1 MRKKRPGKKQG
12 TLRPSKA
19 ESDAARSLGS
29 ALDEIGFLSLGHRIR
44 VKSQNSTGTGI
55 SVPHPPTRGVQ
66 FNSLSGM
73 VVVEFE
79 NDSKLSVPARSLE
92 GLAQATDSEIAE
104 LELQGGTRLAWKNLD
119 VIFEIGMLM
128 RGKFSTNSFMALT
141 KPVDSKGSGRLA
153 TNGGWAEPVIQF
165 LSDNLPGS
173 RSTGWHHDF
182 LTAYQVGCE
191 TLVALGQADETLDG
205 ARPRANPALPAVL
218 PRPDDVAVA
227 VIYLAAQNGMLTF
240 PKSDAAGR
248 SEGAAKGHDKARLGS
263 GRWVAHAH
271 PEVASILR
279 SLGMLDGN
287 EWSSTSEAVW
297 WRDSP
302 VEWQIDFKN
311 DPRFIQAVDD
321 ACVNLPD
328 RIKVEIERIVEI
340 TDDSIALHSSTKID
354 GRPRTI
360 DEVKATIRWIR
371 RFDFDELFVK
381 FWRIDDGW
389 LSLDQAEFALE
400 IFNDALAIAMR
411 KAVAARL
418 YPHFPQLAE

>member
-1 MRKKRPGKKQG
+1 MK
-12 TLRPSKA
+12 SHN
-19 ESDAARSLGS
+19 S
-29 ALDEIGFLSLGHRIR
+29 A
-44 VKSQNSTGTGI
+44 GTGI
-55 SVPHPPTRGVQ
+55 PVAHPPTRGVR
-66 FNSLSGM
+66 FDALTGM
-73 VVVEFE
+73 IVVEFE
-79 NDSKLSVPARSLE
+79 NGSTLSVPARSLE
-92 GLAQATDSEIAE
+92 GLTHVTDSELTE
-104 LELQGGTRLAWKNLD
+104 LELQEGTRLAWKNLG
-119 VIFEIGMLM
+119 VVFEIGMLM
-128 RGKFSTNSFMALT
+128 RGRFSTKTLMTLT

-153 TNGGWAEPVIQF
+153 TSGGWTEPVIRF
-165 LSDNLPGS
+165 LSDNLPGG

-205 ARPRANPALPAVL
+205 ARARANPALPAVL

-240 PKSDAAGR
+240 AKSDNAGR
-248 SEGAAKGHDKARLGS
+248 SNGEAEGHDKDRLGS
-263 GRWVAHAH
+263 GRWVAHAD

-287 EWSSTSEAVW
+287 EWSAASETVW

-311 DPRFIQAVDD
+311 DPRFIKAVDD
-321 ACVNLPD
+321 ACVNLPY
-328 RIKVEIERIVEI
+328 RIKAEIERIIEI
-340 TDDSIALHSSTKID
+340 TDDSIALHSSTKVD

-360 DEVKATIRWIR
+360 DEVTATIRWIR

-389 LSLDQAEFALE
+389 LSLDQAEAALE
-400 IFNDALAIAMR
+400 IFNDALAGAMR

-418 YPHFPQLAE
+418 YPNFPQLAE